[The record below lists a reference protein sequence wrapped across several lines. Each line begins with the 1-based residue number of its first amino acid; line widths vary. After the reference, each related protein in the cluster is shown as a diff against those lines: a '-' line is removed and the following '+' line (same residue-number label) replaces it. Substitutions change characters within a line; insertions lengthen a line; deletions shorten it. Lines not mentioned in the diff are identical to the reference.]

1 MALAPIFSP
10 DPSGWAQRILV
21 PSVP

>member
-1 MALAPIFSP
+1 VTLAPIFFP
-10 DPSGWAQRILV
+10 DPSGWARRILV